1 MNKNFGDEDMVMRVY
16 TLDELMEYV
25 RSRAMKAIAR
35 LDVEPGCLAYQL
47 AEMEKRGELEDE
59 YERFFEAVELCRGSY
74 SIAHFRKP
82 ETFISSMMGWLITNN
97 RREHPWRLII
107 LGEDRQG
114 NKVLYLYEN
123 AWNPQILV
131 KVLKII
137 FDDLDQ
143 YIRRLDTRLQSNNV
157 QQ

>member
-1 MNKNFGDEDMVMRVY
+1 MAMRVY
-16 TLDELMEYV
+16 TLDEFMEYV
-25 RSRAMKAIAR
+25 RKRAMKVIAR

-107 LGEDRQG
+107 LGEDREG
-114 NKVLYLYEN
+114 NRVLYLYEK
-123 AWNPQILV
+123 AWNPQVLETA
-131 KVLKII
+131 LKIL
-137 FDDLDQ
+137 FDSLDQ
-143 YIRRLDTRLQSNNV
+143 FIRRLDTGFQSRNA
-157 QQ
+157 QR

>member
-1 MNKNFGDEDMVMRVY
+1 VGLGAENMAVRVY
-16 TLDELMEYV
+16 TLDELMEYI
-25 RSRAMKAIAR
+25 RNRAMKAIAR

-74 SIAHFRKP
+74 GIAHFHKP

-107 LGEDRQG
+107 LGEDREG
-114 NKVLYLYEN
+114 NKVLYLYEK
-123 AWNPQILV
+123 AWNPQVLE
-131 KVLKII
+131 KALKII

-143 YIRRLDTRLQSNNV
+143 FIRRLDTRF
-157 QQ
+157 

>member
-16 TLDELMEYV
+16 TLDEFMEYV
-25 RSRAMKAIAR
+25 RKRVMKAIAR

-47 AEMEKRGELEDE
+47 AEMEKRGVPEDE
-59 YERFFEAVELCRGSY
+59 YERFFEAVELCKGSY

-114 NKVLYLYEN
+114 NKVLYFYEK
-123 AWNPQILV
+123 AWNPQVLE
-131 KVLKII
+131 KALKII

-143 YIRRLDTRLQSNNV
+143 FIRRLDTGFQSRNA

>member
-1 MNKNFGDEDMVMRVY
+1 MNKNFGDEGMVMRVY

-47 AEMEKRGELEDE
+47 AEVEKRGELEDE

-107 LGEDRQG
+107 LGVDRQG

>member
-1 MNKNFGDEDMVMRVY
+1 MIKSFGAKGMAIRVY
-16 TLDELMEYV
+16 TLDEFMEYV
-25 RSRAMKAIAR
+25 RNRVMKAIAR

-47 AEMEKRGELEDE
+47 AEMEKRGVPEDE

-114 NKVLYLYEN
+114 NKVLYFYEK
-123 AWNPQILV
+123 AWNPQVLETA
-131 KVLKII
+131 LKIL

-143 YIRRLDTRLQSNNV
+143 FIRRLDTRFQSRNA

>member
-1 MNKNFGDEDMVMRVY
+1 MIKGSGAKGMAVRVY
-16 TLDELMEYV
+16 TLDELMEYI
-25 RSRAMKAIAR
+25 RKRAMKAIAR

-47 AEMEKRGELEDE
+47 AEMEKRGVPEDE

-107 LGEDRQG
+107 LGEDREG
-114 NKVLYLYEN
+114 NRVLYLYEK
-123 AWNPQILV
+123 AWNPQVLETA
-131 KVLKII
+131 LKIL
-137 FDDLDQ
+137 FDSLDQ
-143 YIRRLDTRLQSNNV
+143 FIRRLDTGFQSRNA
-157 QQ
+157 QR